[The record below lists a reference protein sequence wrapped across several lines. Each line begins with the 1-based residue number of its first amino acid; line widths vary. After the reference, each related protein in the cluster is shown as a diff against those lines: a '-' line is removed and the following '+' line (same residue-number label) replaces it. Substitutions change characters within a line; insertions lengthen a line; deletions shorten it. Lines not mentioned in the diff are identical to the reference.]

1 MGRGG
6 RSVKRILIWET
17 AGVVTAEIE
26 SRGDMWEMVNAT
38 EESLLLVRAGFV
50 FFLLTQ
56 PIFVVSF
63 VSNNCQLWF
72 TGLDQVRYDDDEE
85 QDNNDYDDGDE
96 GR

>member
-38 EESLLLVRAGFV
+38 EESLLLVRAVLFS
-50 FFLLTQ
+50 LSTQ
-56 PIFVVSF
+56 TIFVVSF